1 MLRNSFLFIPG
12 IGEKTEARLWQS
24 NVITWDDLQSR
35 IGTVGISK
43 SKQRVIQEYL
53 EKANRALLD
62 GRAAFFG
69 MHLPVK
75 EYWRAYSDFESKTVF
90 LDIETTGLSLHYDKI
105 TLIGCYDGTR
115 TRVFVKG
122 NGLEDIID
130 YLRDYEVIVTFN
142 GKLFDIPFVR
152 KEFPK
157 LRIPPIHIDLRYLL
171 RSLGI
176 TGPLKRIEQMFGVK
190 RPEEIQGIDGRG
202 AAVLWSRFV
211 RGDDTALQRLLLYNT
226 YDTINLKALMDF
238 CYQMRVERTGLKLS
252 GGHWAEEPVPI
263 KAPRYLVPSVTTR
276 VFHSEKVD
284 IMMDSR
290 VIGIDRGKIDR
301 VDIEIGSLIR
311 LIQANGHTPVAVGID
326 LSGSET
332 RETGICVLRDRDA
345 YLAVAKRDGDI
356 VSMAL
361 AARPAIISIDSPLSL
376 PRGRCCAEDS
386 CGCRKYGITRECER
400 ILKKKGI
407 NVYPCLIRSMQKLTV
422 RGIMLAGLFS
432 RQGYNVIE
440 SYPGAAQDIL
450 RFPRKRVDLEE
461 LKTDLVNMGIRVHS
475 DKEVVTH
482 DQIDA
487 LTAALVG
494 YFYLAGSYEAIGNP
508 DEGYLII
515 PAVGS
520 DNDLQQ
526 SKGGVACLS

>member
-1 MLRNSFLFIPG
+1 MLRHSFLFIPG

-24 NVITWDDLQSR
+24 DVVTWDDLRSR
-35 IGTVGISK
+35 IDTVGIGR
-43 SKQRVIQEYL
+43 SKQRVVEEYL
-53 EKANRALLD
+53 ERAIGALLD

-75 EYWRAYSDFESKTVF
+75 EYWRAYGEFESKTVF
-90 LDIETTGLSLHYDKI
+90 LDIETTGLSLHYDRI
-105 TLIGCYDGTR
+105 TLIGCYDGTQA
-115 TRVFVKG
+115 RVFVRG
-122 NGLEDIID
+122 NGLEDVVD
-130 YLRDYEVIVTFN
+130 YLREYEVIVTFN
-142 GKLFDIPFVR
+142 GKLFDIPFVK
-152 KEFPK
+152 KEFPEI
-157 LRIPPIHIDLRYLL
+157 RIPPIHLDLRYLL

-176 TGPLKRIEQMFGVK
+176 TGPLKKIEQMFHVQ
-190 RPEEIQGIDGRG
+190 RPEEVQGIDGRG

-211 RGDDTALQRLLLYNT
+211 RGDDTALQRLLLYNA
-226 YDTINLKALMDF
+226 YDTINLKALMDL
-238 CYQMRVERTGLKLS
+238 CYQMKVERTGIKT
-252 GGHWAEEPVPI
+252 GGGLRAEEPVQI
-263 KAPRYLVPSVTTR
+263 KAPHYLVPGVATR
-276 VFHSEKVD
+276 VSHSEKVD

-290 VIGIDRGKIDR
+290 VTGIDRGKIDR
-301 VDIEIGSLIR
+301 VAIEIDNLIR
-311 LIQANGHTPVAVGID
+311 LIDANGHTPVAVGID
-326 LSGSET
+326 LSGSEA
-332 RETGICVLRDRDA
+332 RETGICLLRGRDA
-345 YLAVAKRDGDI
+345 YLAVAKTDGDI
-356 VSMAL
+356 ISMAL
-361 AARPAIISIDSPLSL
+361 GARPAIISIDSPLSL

-386 CGCRKYGITRECER
+386 CTCRKYGITRECER

-407 NVYPCLIRSMQKLTV
+407 NVYPCLIRSMQTLTV

-432 RQGYNVIE
+432 QQGYKVIE

-475 DKEVVTH
+475 DREVVTH

-515 PAVGS
+515 PAIGS
-520 DNDLQQ
+520 DNDLRQ